1 MIMMSEL
8 HKRQQQARK
17 AQLELNERR
26 RQKLLVVAQSLR
38 DPQQAPAVVASAME
52 QVRLWRAK
60 NLCSRDYID
69 AWESLLAQPEKA
81 AEMLEDPSPYAAQL
95 RQNSPFVSVLHS
107 ARGESASRKTSHP

>member
-1 MIMMSEL
+1 
-8 HKRQQQARK
+8 
-17 AQLELNERR
+17 
-26 RQKLLVVAQSLR
+26 
-38 DPQQAPAVVASAME
+38 ME

-95 RQNSPFVSVLHS
+95 RQNSPFVSILVG
-107 ARGESASRKTSHP
+107 AMGESASRKTSHT

>member
-1 MIMMSEL
+1 MVSEL

-17 AQLELNERR
+17 AQLELNEHR
-26 RQKLLVVAQSLR
+26 RQKLLVVARSLR

-69 AWESLLAQPEKA
+69 AWESLLTEPEKA
-81 AEMLEDPSPYAAQL
+81 AEILEDPSPCAAQL
-95 RQNSPFVSVLHS
+95 RQNSPFVSVL
-107 ARGESASRKTSHP
+107 RGDTGESESRKMGRS